1 MNTVTKVVIYVILG
15 AILVDV
21 LTHAEG
27 FAKAVGAT
35 GNVFNT
41 SLRVISGQGAA

>member
-1 MNTVTKVVIYVILG
+1 MSTVTKVVIYLILG
-15 AILVDV
+15 AILLDV

-27 FAKAVGAT
+27 FSKAVGAT

-41 SLRVISGQGAA
+41 SLKVISGQGA

>member
-1 MNTVTKVVIYVILG
+1 MSTVTKIVIYIILG
-15 AILVDV
+15 AILVDI

-27 FAKAVGAT
+27 FSKAVSAG

-41 SLRVISGQGAA
+41 SLKVISGEGAA